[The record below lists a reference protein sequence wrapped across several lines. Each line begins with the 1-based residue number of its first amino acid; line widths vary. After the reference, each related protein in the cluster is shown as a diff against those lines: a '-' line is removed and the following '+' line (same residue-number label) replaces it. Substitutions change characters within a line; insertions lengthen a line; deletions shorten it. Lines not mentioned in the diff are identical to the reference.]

1 MAVVSITRVEVVK
14 SKLLGIGRQR
24 FRAVAYGGNGEIV
37 ATTENYADK
46 RDAMAA
52 AFGIAA
58 GGGAVR
64 DLT

>member
-1 MAVVSITRVEVVK
+1 MALVTITRVEVVK
-14 SKLLGIGRQR
+14 SKLLRQR

-37 ATTENYADK
+37 ATSEHYADK

-58 GGGAVR
+58 GGGKVR
-64 DLT
+64 DQT